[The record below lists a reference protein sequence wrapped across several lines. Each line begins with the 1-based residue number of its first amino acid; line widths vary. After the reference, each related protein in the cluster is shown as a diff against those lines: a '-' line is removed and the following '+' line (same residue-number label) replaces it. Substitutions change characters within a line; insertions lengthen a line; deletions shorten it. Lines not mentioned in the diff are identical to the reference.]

1 MILYIHIPFCTSR
14 CGYCAFNSSADFFH
28 LQADY
33 VQALILDL
41 KHQLHSEELL
51 SIYFGGGTPNA
62 LHQKYYEKIFDVI
75 DASAKISQDCEI
87 TLECNPNLVSQ
98 DWFKTLS
105 ALGAN
110 RISLGVQSFFDKK
123 LDFLQRE
130 HTSYEIAKAIDIIRQ
145 SGMSNIGIDL
155 IYNTPFDGEVSL
167 REEVEQVK
175 TLEIAHLS
183 AYALSLD
190 KGSRFFKNPPKLNQ
204 EDFSFILR
212 DLLDQIGFKQY
223 EVSNYYAHQKSRHNL
238 AYWKGEDYIGCG
250 AGAVGCLNGVRM
262 KGSDAIPLYI
272 QDPIKKKKEFL
283 TPDEIKFERLFLGLR
298 CENGISLQEVDPM
311 KASILLEEGK
321 CKKVQNRLVAN
332 DFFLADEIALWL
344 S

>member
-1 MILYIHIPFCTSR
+1 MILYIHIPFCTSK

-33 VQALILDL
+33 VEALILDL
-41 KHQLHSEELL
+41 KHQLHFQELS

-62 LHQKYYEKIFDVI
+62 LHQQYYEKIFDVI
-75 DASAKISQDCEI
+75 YARAKVSKDCEI

-98 DWFKTLS
+98 DWCQTLFS
-105 ALGAN
+105 LGAN
-110 RISLGVQSFFDKK
+110 RISLGVQSFFKDK

-130 HTSYEIAKAIDIIRQ
+130 HTSYDISRSIDLIHQ
-145 SGMSNIGIDL
+145 SGITNISIDL
-155 IYNTPFDGEVSL
+155 IYNTPFDNQDSLKQEVK
-167 REEVEQVK
+167 QIQD
-175 TLEIAHLS
+175 LELSHLS

-190 KGSRFFKNPPKLNQ
+190 KGSHFFKHPPKLDK
-204 EDFSFILR
+204 EDYSFMIR
-212 DLLDQIGFKQY
+212 DLLGEMGFRQY
-223 EVSNYYAHQKSRHNL
+223 EVSNYCIHQKSRHNL
-238 AYWKGEDYIGCG
+238 AYWRGEDYIGCG
-250 AGAVGCLNGVRM
+250 AGAVGCLKGVRM

-272 QDPIKKKKEFL
+272 QNPLKKSKEFL
-283 TPDEIKFERLFLGLR
+283 TPDEMRFERLFLGLR
-298 CENGISLQEVDPM
+298 CEIGISMQEINPQ

-321 CKKVQNRLVAN
+321 CKKIGNQLVAN